1 MNNNKWGII
10 CLITASVAVISGG
23 IAIFFSITSA
33 LSLNKYF
40 QVSTASVE

>member
-1 MNNNKWGII
+1 MSNNKWGIV
-10 CLITASVAVISGG
+10 CLITASVAIISGG

-40 QVSTASVE
+40 RTSHANAE

>member
-1 MNNNKWGII
+1 MSNNKWGVL
-10 CLITASVAVISGG
+10 CLITASVAIISGG

-40 QVSTASVE
+40 QASTANAE